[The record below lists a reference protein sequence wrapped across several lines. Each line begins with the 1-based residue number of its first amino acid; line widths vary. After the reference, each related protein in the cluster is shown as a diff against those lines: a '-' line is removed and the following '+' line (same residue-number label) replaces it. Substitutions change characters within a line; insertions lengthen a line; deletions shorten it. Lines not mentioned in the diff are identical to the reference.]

1 MLVRLEHALDCP
13 DLARQMVLVPCA
25 TRTGHSLSS
34 STAEVHLVVGYH
46 GSARSQTAL
55 DLTLWIAHQT
65 RLATGRAVKVHVVY
79 VADRERALEQAHT
92 PDAILSTS
100 DVCHAMEQLAGTGDV
115 HQPETWALEP
125 RDCWQSIE
133 SVMSSTVSYRASAT
147 AIAGDRAHVSPT
159 STAAL
164 DTTDWQLHQFEKA
177 DRVLWQA
184 RNLADEWR
192 GSLET
197 HLRFGRLSD
206 ELRTVARQLGAT
218 AVVIGCSSPTDA
230 VVRSLD
236 HDLPCPILGIPTQL
250 PCG

>member
-13 DLARQMVLVPCA
+13 DLARQMVLVPGA
-25 TRTGHSLSS
+25 ARTGHSLSI

-79 VADRERALEQAHT
+79 VADRDRALEQAQ
-92 PDAILSTS
+92 PQAAILSTA
-100 DVCHAMEQLAGTGDV
+100 DVCQAMEHLAGTGNG
-115 HQPETWALEP
+115 HQSQTWMVEP
-125 RDCWQSIE
+125 RDRWQSIE
-133 SVMSSTVSYRASAT
+133 TMMCSALSYRASGT
-147 AIAGDRAHVSPT
+147 AIADDRAHASAT
-159 STAAL
+159 TAAIE
-164 DTTDWQLHQFEKA
+164 TTDWQLHQFEKA
-177 DRVLWQA
+177 DRILWQA

-197 HLRFGRLSD
+197 HLRFGRLGE
-206 ELRTVARQLGAT
+206 ELQTVARQLGAT
-218 AVVIGCSSPTDA
+218 AVVIGCSNPTDD

-236 HDLPCPILGIPTQL
+236 HNLPCPILGIPTQL
-250 PCG
+250 SCS